1 MEKEI
6 TYEEYRKISDKNHIQ
21 KIMKMPVHFLLKSGE
36 EFFVKKDG
44 AALALRDEMEEI
56 MKEPVLAEQ
65 MKDVIEYR
73 AMDYYRRRY
82 KEQIKA
88 LL

>member
-1 MEKEI
+1 MEKEDS
-6 TYEEYRKISDKNHIQ
+6 TL
-21 KIMKMPVHFLLKSGE
+21 V
-36 EFFVKKDG
+36 
-44 AALALRDEMEEI
+44 LRDEMKEI
-56 MKEPVLAEQ
+56 IKNPILAEQ

-82 KEQIKA
+82 KEKIKA